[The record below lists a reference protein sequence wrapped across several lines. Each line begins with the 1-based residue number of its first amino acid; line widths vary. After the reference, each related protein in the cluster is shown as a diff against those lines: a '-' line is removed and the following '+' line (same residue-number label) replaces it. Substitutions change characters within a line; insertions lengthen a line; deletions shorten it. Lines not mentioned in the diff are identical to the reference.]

1 MVATRLMPGVAAY
14 FALVAMGTSG
24 ALAQAPAPRAEQ
36 FQARVSEVVDG
47 DTVHLQPIGGRE
59 EIKARLLGIDAPE
72 ICQAF
77 GNLSRDALARRI
89 NGLTVVVHTHR
100 QDDYGRALV
109 RLYLNGE
116 DISSWLV
123 KQGWAWSY
131 GARGSKGPYRLDEL
145 SARVARRGL
154 FSDDNAIKPSAFR
167 RQYKPCQFNQT
178 PQLRSRHKGG
188 VADSRKPQ

>member
-1 MVATRLMPGVAAY
+1 LNLSWTVVLRPHSLGLAACFGV
-14 FALVAMGTSG
+14 LVLVNG
-24 ALAQAPAPRAEQ
+24 ASLAQAPSARTEQ

-47 DTVHLQPIGGRE
+47 DTVHLQPVGGRE

-72 ICQAF
+72 ICQAY

-89 NGLTVVVHTHR
+89 NGLTVVVQTNR

-116 DISSWLV
+116 DISGWLV

-131 GARGSKGPYRLDEL
+131 GARGSKGPYKLDEL

-154 FSDDNAIKPSAFR
+154 FSDDDAMKPSAFR
-167 RQYKPCQFNQT
+167 QQYKPCHFNQA
-178 PQLRSRHKGG
+178 PQLRGRQK
-188 VADSRKPQ
+188 AER